1 MIDCNSNCYRVDA
14 AKALANQLR
23 TQAVT
28 KQRGD
33 EGDPKSNRLQGEL
46 QNLDAQIKSGDAKQA
61 ESAVSAVKRE
71 ITASAAEPP
80 TDRSSGQLPGRGE
93 PFRGFLAYA

>member
-28 KQRGD
+28 KQKTEDGD
-33 EGDPKSNRLQGEL
+33 AKSGRLQGEL
-46 QNLDAQIKSGDAKQA
+46 QNLDTQIKSGDAKKA
-61 ESAVSAVKRE
+61 EDAVSAVKRE
-71 ITASAAEPP
+71 ISASAAVPEPG
-80 TDRSSGQLPGRGE
+80 SSDQLPGRGE
-93 PFRGFLAYA
+93 PFRGFVAYA